1 MVVASFSSPASGAER
16 RLAPVSHSPAQLPVD
31 WAQLLI
37 AGTLVA
43 GGAMIVT
50 GHRRAGT
57 AVAAAGAALA
67 LIEEQDVIVEW
78 WKKLPEFLGQAQGLL
93 DRVEHYVEEASTQG
107 SRIQSI
113 LRR

>member
-1 MVVASFSSPASGAER
+1 MVAASFSSSSTTER
-16 RLAPVSHSPAQLPVD
+16 RLAPVTRGAAQLPVD

-67 LIEEQDVIVEW
+67 LIEEQDVIREW
-78 WKKLPEFLGQAQGLL
+78 WKKMPEFLGQAQGLL

-107 SRIQSI
+107 HRIQSI